1 MLFYGGKEGNLH
13 IISTF
18 QLDAKVRQC
27 PRILEDNFLLKKL
40 NVDDMVAFDAMNHAK
55 FLLAPGKNLLKS
67 NLIAIV
73 STYCKTFIFVISLLF
88 KSQKISKLFLC
99 YLSTCFYF
107 QFWTGVFY
115 AFYISLMLSLSLLR
129 CTQTFSGLKLSTQGT
144 FKRV

>member
-27 PRILEDNFLLKKL
+27 PRILESNFLLKKL
-40 NVDDMVAFDAMNHAK
+40 NVDDIVAFDAMNHAK

-73 STYCKTFIFVISLLF
+73 STYCQTFIFVISLLF
-88 KSQKISKLFLC
+88 KSQEISKLFLS

-107 QFWTGVFY
+107 QF
-115 AFYISLMLSLSLLR
+115 
-129 CTQTFSGLKLSTQGT
+129 
-144 FKRV
+144 